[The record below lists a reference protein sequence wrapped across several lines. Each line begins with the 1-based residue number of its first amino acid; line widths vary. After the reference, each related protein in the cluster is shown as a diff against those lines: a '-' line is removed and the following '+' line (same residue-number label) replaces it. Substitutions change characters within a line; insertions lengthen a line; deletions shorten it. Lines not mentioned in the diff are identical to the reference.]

1 MFFDLKLIFI
11 NIIFSLELLVE
22 KGIQVFIELNE
33 DLFEGIIENKI
44 IIKQKTSQEWD
55 KTEEKNK
62 MWNKSSLS
70 HSKY

>member
-1 MFFDLKLIFI
+1 M
-11 NIIFSLELLVE
+11 ELLVE